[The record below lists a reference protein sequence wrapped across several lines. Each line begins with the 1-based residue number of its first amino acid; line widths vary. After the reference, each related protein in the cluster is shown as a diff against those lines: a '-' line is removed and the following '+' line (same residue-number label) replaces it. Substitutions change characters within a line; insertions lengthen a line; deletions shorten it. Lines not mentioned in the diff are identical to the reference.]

1 MPADINQRFL
11 FDGTD
16 VRGELVHLSKAFVDM
31 TAEHGYPAPV
41 KRLLGEMLVAVVL
54 LSGTIKYRGRLILQ
68 VRSQGQIP
76 LAMVETSN
84 DGKIRGIA
92 RLNPEVSDF
101 DEDFHALLRDGTLV
115 MTVEPEGGER
125 YQSIVPLLA
134 DNFAACIEAYFAQ
147 SEQLG
152 TRLSL
157 AVSEHQAAGL
167 LLQQLPPQ
175 LVTDVTERD
184 KQWQHLVILGQT
196 VTAEELLHLDSESLL
211 GRLYVKD
218 PVRLVDQR
226 QVIFECSCSA
236 ARAARSIAELG
247 TEQLDYLFEED
258 DVITVDCEFCRATY
272 DFSRE
277 SLSELVRGDQTSH

>member
-16 VRGELVHLSKAFVDM
+16 VRGELVHVNQAYRDM
-31 TAEHGYPAPV
+31 TAAHGYPAPV
-41 KRLLGEMLVAVVL
+41 RNLLGEMLVAVVL

-68 VRSQGQIP
+68 VRSQGQVP

-84 DGKIRGIA
+84 EGKVRGIA
-92 RLNPEVSDF
+92 RLSPDVTDF
-101 DEDFHALLRDGTLV
+101 NEDFHTLLQDGTLV

-134 DNFAACIEAYFAQ
+134 DTFAGCIEAYFAQ

-157 AVSEHQAAGL
+157 AVSEDQAAGI

-175 LVTDVTERD
+175 LITDQAEREN
-184 KQWQHLVILGQT
+184 QWQHLAILGQS
-196 VTAEELLHLDSESLL
+196 VTAEELLNLNSEALL
-211 GRLYVKD
+211 GRLYVQD

-226 QVIFECSCSA
+226 QVMFECSCSA

-247 TEQLDYLFEED
+247 SEQLDYLFEED
-258 DVITVDCEFCRATY
+258 DVITVDCEFCLAKYEFT
-272 DFSRE
+272 RE
-277 SLSELVRGDQTSH
+277 SLSELVRGDEPSH